1 MFAFLDKYLITIILC
16 GIGAFLVIVTYGA
29 NRAGRSGFPIIG
41 GLLIAAGFLISPWK
55 WLALLGLLDYGPGYL
70 AYLYI
75 SEAMVDA
82 RFRSLSR
89 HNRYREP
96 ADDKDYCLV
105 VKVPQINEELVRP
118 YQTNSTYRYFVPKC
132 FFRVCID
139 SAGKKVL
146 ILDRCRGDKKID
158 VIPFEGNRVVVTGMK
173 HRLNDVTLEIEVKPQ
188 TDML

>member
-16 GIGAFLVIVTYGA
+16 GIGAFLVIATYGA
-29 NRAGRSGFPIIG
+29 NRSGRSGFPIVG
-41 GLLIAAGFLISPWK
+41 GLFIAVGFLLSPWK

-82 RFRSLSR
+82 RFKSLSR

-96 ADDKDYCLV
+96 SEDKDYCLV

-118 YQTNSTYRYFVPKC
+118 YKTNSTYRYFVPKC

-139 SAGKKVL
+139 SSGKKL
-146 ILDRCRGDKKID
+146 LLLDRCRGDKKID

-173 HRLNDVTLEIEVKPQ
+173 HRLNDVTLEIEVRPQ
-188 TDML
+188 TDDV